1 MKKPEQQEEGEEE
14 SEEEGVEEVV
24 EKEAAAAEEL
34 EEGEAKSSSNT
45 SAEAGEL
52 KRELSDDEEEDDLQT
67 PVADDC
73 TFVTPINRN
82 KKRKLIMPPTS
93 DHGSTSICIPG
104 TPIVTMNESGMDRA
118 PDWEN
123 FSKDICDHKP
133 FEMDLAHTPTGNF
146 KKIIELTNQF
156 KLHQSNNNNNNNN
169 SSFS

>member
-1 MKKPEQQEEGEEE
+1 MKRPELDNSQQQEEGDE
-14 SEEEGVEEVV
+14 SEESGAEE
-24 EKEAAAAEEL
+24 EKEEEEL

-52 KRELSDDEEEDDLQT
+52 KRELSDDEDA

-73 TFVTPINRN
+73 NFVTPINRN

-104 TPIVTMNESGMDRA
+104 TPIVTVNESGVEKV
-118 PDWEN
+118 PDWEK

-133 FEMDLAHTPTGNF
+133 FEMDLSHTPTGNF

-156 KLHQSNNNNNNNN
+156 KQGIHQTGFGNNNN